1 LYEKSVRDKENP
13 MRTKAYRYPHE
24 HLILIITLSLVFAAI
39 ALTVTA
45 TVCTS
50 LIFILGFLSLSFY
63 LTWSHH
69 QSLINTAMLISQ
81 QENPTL
87 SQLVKVGSAK
97 LNPGKIKVYI
107 TRSRSLNAYTFGLSS
122 PKVIVL
128 YSSLFQVMDSDE
140 LLFILGHEMGHIALG
155 HTWLNSLVG
164 GMAGIPSPYAVAAI
178 LSLAFLWWNRACEY
192 SADRAG
198 LLACSN
204 PHKAISALIKLEV
217 GLGARTQQDMERAF
231 KRIDAEDDTILNNLS
246 ETLGTHPMLIK
257 RINQIRRYAASSQ
270 YKRLSSQ
277 LS

>member
-1 LYEKSVRDKENP
+1 
-13 MRTKAYRYPHE
+13 MHTTAYRYPHE
-24 HLILIITLSLVFAAI
+24 LLILTMTLLLVFAAI

-50 LIFILGFLSLSFY
+50 SIFILGFISLSFY

-69 QSLINTAMLISQ
+69 RSLINTAMLLSQ
-81 QENPTL
+81 QQNPPL
-87 SQLVKVGSAK
+87 SRLVRVASER
-97 LNPGKIKVYI
+97 LRPGNIKVYI

-164 GMAGIPSPYAVAAI
+164 GMAGIPSPYAVAAV

-198 LLACSN
+198 LLACGN
-204 PHKAISALIKLEV
+204 PNKAISALIKLEAGPKV
-217 GLGARTQQDMERAF
+217 STQQDMELAYR
-231 KRIDAEDDTILNNLS
+231 RIDAEDDAILNNLS

-257 RINQIRRYAASSQ
+257 RINQIRSYAASSQ